1 MPPAVQLLAC
11 AFAAAMMYGTYVGY
25 RRRQFGIGG
34 LAFWELIWA
43 GLVVVS
49 LAPGLFQPL
58 ARSLRVA
65 RLMDLVVVVGML
77 VLGAVTFR
85 TYVMVQRLHGQLELL
100 VRAQALADVEHPRPA
115 VPPDAEVSP
124 PAS

>member
-11 AFAAAMMYGTYVGY
+11 AFAAAMMYGTYVAY
-25 RRRQFGIGG
+25 RRRQFGTGG
-34 LAFWELIWA
+34 LVLWERIWA
-43 GLVVVS
+43 GLVFVS
-49 LAPGLFQPL
+49 LVPGLFQPL

-85 TYVMVQRLHGQLELL
+85 NYVMVQRLHSQLEQL
-100 VRAQALADVEHPRPA
+100 VRAQALADVEPRRPA
-115 VPPDAEVSP
+115 VPADAEVSP
-124 PAS
+124 PGS